1 MSACATQAPTNGAV
15 KPSAAPSF
23 TPRVDVWE
31 TEQEYLFHAD
41 MPGVQPGDISLQ
53 FENGQLKL
61 HGKVQPKPCCQGK
74 LQNEY
79 AVGDYERQ
87 FAINDEVE
95 VSKINADYKNG
106 VLTVK
111 LPKKE
116 EVKPKKIEI
125 TV

>member
-61 HGKVQPKPCCQGK
+61 HGKVQAKQCCKNK

>member
-1 MSACATQAPTNGAV
+1 MSTCLTQAPATNGAV
-15 KPSAAPSF
+15 KTAAPQF

-41 MPGVQPGDISLQ
+41 LPGVQPGDIHLE
-53 FENGQLKL
+53 FENGHLRL
-61 HGKVQPKPCCQGK
+61 SGKVQPRQRSESR
-74 LQNEY
+74 LAAEY

-87 FAINDEVE
+87 FAINDEVD
-95 VSKINADYKNG
+95 VHKISADFKHG

-111 LPKKE
+111 LPKRE